1 MSSSNSRSAH
11 PLTDPLCLAL
21 LRPRSLLTSSIESPN
36 STRPWRAPIR
46 AAHAR
51 KRLPA
56 RASGH
61 AARRGQPVCAARTA
75 SPSRG
80 LSRNI
85 PNCDSGHERERDGAR
100 AWVDSQRHDVRGE
113 MGKASELRP
122 AAYGVKATSRR
133 KCNTASFLRG
143 CFGCVFFLSFV
154 LPTYSLRNHFS
165 CFAYAAFS
173 AQTPYSLALSC
184 DPP

>member
-1 MSSSNSRSAH
+1 MSSSRSAH

-21 LRPRSLLTSSIESPN
+21 LRPRSLLASSTESPN

-61 AARRGQPVCAARTA
+61 AARRGQLVCAARTA

-85 PNCDSGHERERDGAR
+85 PNCDSGHEREHDGTR
-100 AWVDSQRHDVRGE
+100 AWVDSQRQDV
-113 MGKASELRP
+113 KASELRP

-133 KCNTASFLRG
+133 KCNTANFFAWMLRVRLLSFIHSAYLFSPPSFL
-143 CFGCVFFLSFV
+143 L
-154 LPTYSLRNHFS
+154 LRLGGLLRANAVCS
-165 CFAYAAFS
+165 S
-173 AQTPYSLALSC
+173 AVP
-184 DPP
+184 